1 MHVGSFVGD
10 QVQFVSEI
18 AFLARVAR
26 VRPVFHRVFA
36 AVYRR
41 RRSGRGVRGRRAHGG
56 VVRWRLS
63 ATTPVEMT

>member
-10 QVQFVSEI
+10 QVQFISEI

-36 AVYRR
+36 AVYRS
-41 RRSGRGVRGRRAHGG
+41 RSGRGVRGRRARGR
-56 VVRWRLS
+56 VVWRRLA